1 MIPRTLVPTDVRPFT
16 DNGDKKPPRRLTTY
30 MDDRTVVPSDLSDAP
45 PLTGKTNI
53 PEHLPL
59 DVLIERSLV
68 PRGLGVKPFQQFLPP
83 SEYAPLAIL
92 DRRVVVPAYVE
103 PPEQREI
110 DRFDQPPQMTAQLR
124 EIVSPDIFNTGEANL
139 LVEPEDRREA
149 KWDAITRVISVAAHI
164 AFVIFLIFLP
174 KIFPTHVPTR
184 EETEL
189 ASKELGVVYLPPDE
203 GAVSRRPSPPP
214 GPVVKISPKTLNK
227 VAPPRA
233 EEHRIEAPPVASERP
248 PLDLPAAPTP
258 KANTSPTP
266 NTATAP
272 PPPPDSTSRLLPVL
286 PKGPPSHLDLGIHD
300 ASPGKALQDDLQDA
314 VKHAPSGGTYTS
326 EGTVSG
332 GGGRGGGNG
341 GRGGGGA
348 QAGNGVTILTPTEG
362 VDFQSYINRLL
373 AKLKQNWV
381 TAMPE
386 SFWLGDKGIVAI
398 SFRINRDGS
407 FPGESLSLDRT
418 SGKEP
423 LDTAAESAIRA
434 TSPFEP
440 LPPQFKGPFIDLRIG
455 FYYNIQPDGATQ

>member
-68 PRGLGVKPFQQFLPP
+68 PRGMGVKPFQQFLPP

-92 DRRVVVPAYVE
+92 DQRVVVPAYVE

-110 DRFDQPPQMTAQLR
+110 DKFDQPPQMTAQLR

-139 LVEPEDRREA
+139 LVEPEDRRDA

-164 AFVIFLIFLP
+164 AFIIFLIFLP

-214 GPVVKISPKTLNK
+214 GPVVKITPKTLAK

-258 KANTSPTP
+258 KVNTSPTP

-272 PPPPDSTSRLLPVL
+272 PPPPDKTSHLLPVL
-286 PKGPPSHLDLGIHD
+286 PAGPPSHLDLGLHN
-300 ASPGKALQDDLQDA
+300 ASPGKAIQNDLQDA
-314 VKHAPSGGTYTS
+314 IKRSPSGGTYTS

-332 GGGRGGGNG
+332 GGGRGRGA
-341 GRGGGGA
+341 GGGGA
-348 QAGNGVTILTPTEG
+348 QYGNGVSILTPTEG
-362 VDFQSYINRLL
+362 VDFNSYINRLL
-373 AKLKQNWV
+373 AKLKQNWIAV
-381 TAMPE
+381 MPE
-386 SFWLGDKGIVAI
+386 SFYLGDRGIVAI
-398 SFRINRDGS
+398 SFRINKDGS
-407 FPGESLSLDRT
+407 FSAESLSIDRT

-423 LDTAAESAIRA
+423 LDTAAASAIRA

-440 LPPQFKGPFIDLRIG
+440 LPPQFKGPNLDLRIG
-455 FYYNIQPDGATQ
+455 FYYNIRPDGATQ

>member
-45 PLTGKTNI
+45 PLTGKTSI

-68 PRGLGVKPFQQFLPP
+68 PRGMGVKPFQQFLPP

-92 DRRVVVPAYVE
+92 DQRVVVPAYVE

-110 DRFDQPPQMTAQLR
+110 DKFDQPPQMTAQLR

-139 LVEPEDRREA
+139 LVEPEDRRDA
-149 KWDAITRVISVAAHI
+149 KWDAITRVISVVAHI
-164 AFVIFLIFLP
+164 AFIIFLIFLP
-174 KIFPTHVPTR
+174 KIFPQHVPTR
-184 EETEL
+184 DEIEL
-189 ASKELGVVYLPPDE
+189 ASKELGVVYLPPDAGE
-203 GAVSRRPSPPP
+203 VSRRPSPPP
-214 GPVVKISPKTLNK
+214 GPVVKITPKTLAK
-227 VAPPRA
+227 VAPPRP

-258 KANTSPTP
+258 KANTNPTP
-266 NTATAP
+266 STAPTQP
-272 PPPPDSTSRLLPVL
+272 PPPAPSKIMPMLPPTTPGRLN
-286 PKGPPSHLDLGIHD
+286 LGITN
-300 ASPGKALQDDLQDA
+300 ASPGKAMQTDLQDA
-314 VKHAPSGGTYTS
+314 IKRSPSGGTYTS

-332 GGGRGGGNG
+332 GGGSGGGHG

-373 AKLKQNWV
+373 AKLKQNWITV
-381 TAMPE
+381 MPE
-386 SFWLGDKGIVAI
+386 SFYLGDKGIVAI

-407 FPGESLSLDRT
+407 FPAESLSLDHT

-423 LDTAAESAIRA
+423 LDTAAASAIRA

-440 LPPQFKGPFIDLRIG
+440 LPPQFKGQFIDLRIG
-455 FYYNIQPDGATQ
+455 FYYNIRPDGATQ

>member
-68 PRGLGVKPFQQFLPP
+68 PRGMGVKPFEQFLPP
-83 SEYAPLAIL
+83 SEFAPLAIL
-92 DRRVVVPAYVE
+92 DQRVVVPAYVE

-110 DRFDQPPQMTAQLR
+110 DKFDQPPQMTAELR
-124 EIVSPDIFNTGEANL
+124 EIVEPDIFNTGEANL
-139 LVEPEDRREA
+139 LVQPDDRRDA

-164 AFVIFLIFLP
+164 AFIIFLIFLP
-174 KIFPTHVPTR
+174 KIFPQHVPTR

-203 GAVSRRPSPPP
+203 GAVSKRPSPPP
-214 GPVVKISPKTLNK
+214 GPVVKITPKTLAK
-227 VAPPRA
+227 VAPARP

-248 PLDLPAAPTP
+248 PLDLPSAPTP
-258 KANTSPTP
+258 KTNTDPHPS
-266 NTATAP
+266 TATAP
-272 PPPPDSTSRLLPVL
+272 PPPPDTTSHLLPVL
-286 PKGPPSHLDLGIHD
+286 PAGPPSHLDLGIHN
-300 ASPGKALQDDLQDA
+300 ASPGKAMQDDLQDA
-314 VKHAPSGGTYTS
+314 VRRAPSGGGTYS
-326 EGTVSG
+326 SDSGIVRG
-332 GGGRGGGNG
+332 GGGTGR

-348 QAGNGVTILTPTEG
+348 QGEAGNVTILTPTDG
-362 VDFQSYINRLL
+362 VDFESYIRRLL
-373 AKLKQNWV
+373 AKLKQNWITV
-381 TAMPE
+381 MPE
-386 SFWLGDKGIVAI
+386 SFYLGDKGIVAI
-398 SFRINRDGS
+398 SFRINSDGS

-423 LDTAAESAIRA
+423 LDTAAASAIRA

-440 LPPQFKGPFIDLRIG
+440 LPPAFKRPYMDLRIT
-455 FYYNIQPDGATQ
+455 FFYNIRPDGATQ

>member
-1 MIPRTLVPTDVRPFT
+1 MIPRTLVPTDVRPYT

-45 PLTGKTNI
+45 PLTGKTSI

-68 PRGLGVKPFQQFLPP
+68 PRGMGVKPFEQFLPP
-83 SEYAPLAIL
+83 SEFAPLAIM

-110 DRFDQPPQMTAQLR
+110 DKFDQPPQMTAQLR

-139 LVEPEDRREA
+139 LVEPEDRRDA

-164 AFVIFLIFLP
+164 AFIIFLIFLP

-184 EETEL
+184 DEIEL

-203 GAVSRRPSPPP
+203 GTVSRRPGPPP
-214 GPVVKISPKTLNK
+214 GPVVKITPKALNK
-227 VAPPRA
+227 AAPPRP

-258 KANTSPTP
+258 KANTNPNP
-266 NTATAP
+266 NTAP
-272 PPPPDSTSRLLPVL
+272 VQPPPPDTTSKLLPVL
-286 PKGPPSHLDLGIHD
+286 PPTTPGHLNLGIPN
-300 ASPGKALQDDLQDA
+300 ASPGRAMQDDLQDA
-314 VKHAPSGGTYTS
+314 IKRAPSGGTYSS
-326 EGTVSG
+326 EGSVSG
-332 GGGRGGGNG
+332 GRGSGGGR

-381 TAMPE
+381 AVMPE
-386 SFWLGDKGIVAI
+386 SFYLGDRGIVAI

-407 FPGESLSLDRT
+407 FPGESLSIDRT

-423 LDTAAESAIRA
+423 LDMAAASAIRA

-440 LPPQFKGPFIDLRIG
+440 LPPQFKGPNLDLRIG
-455 FYYNIQPDGATQ
+455 FYYNIPIGETPQ

>member
-1 MIPRTLVPTDVRPFT
+1 MLPRTLVPTDVRPFT

-68 PRGLGVKPFQQFLPP
+68 PRGMGVKPFQQFLPP
-83 SEYAPLAIL
+83 SEFAPLAIL
-92 DRRVVVPAYVE
+92 DQRVVVPAYVE

-110 DRFDQPPQMTAQLR
+110 DKFDQPPQMTAELR

-139 LVEPEDRREA
+139 LVEPEDRRDA

-164 AFVIFLIFLP
+164 AFVVFLIFLP
-174 KIFPTHVPTR
+174 KIFPQHVPTR
-184 EETEL
+184 DEIEL

-203 GAVSRRPSPPP
+203 GEVSRRPSPPP
-214 GPVVKISPKTLNK
+214 GPVVKITPKALAK
-227 VAPPRA
+227 AAPPRP

-286 PKGPPSHLDLGIHD
+286 PAGPPSHLRLDLPS
-300 ASPGKALQDDLQDA
+300 ASPGKALQDDIQGA
-314 VKHAPSGGTYTS
+314 IKRSPSGGTYSS

-332 GGGRGGGNG
+332 GGGSGGGR

-381 TAMPE
+381 TVMPE
-386 SFWLGDKGIVAI
+386 SFYLGDKGIVAI

-407 FPGESLSLDRT
+407 FPAESLSLDRT

-423 LDTAAESAIRA
+423 LDTAAASAIRA

-440 LPPQFKGPFIDLRIG
+440 LPPQFKGQFIDLRIG
-455 FYYNIQPDGATQ
+455 FYYNIPIGNAPQ

>member
-45 PLTGKTNI
+45 PLTGKTSI

-92 DRRVVVPAYVE
+92 DQRVVVPAYVE

-110 DRFDQPPQMTAQLR
+110 DKFDQPPQMTAQLR

-139 LVEPEDRREA
+139 LVEPEDRRDA

-164 AFVIFLIFLP
+164 AFIIFLIFLP

-184 EETEL
+184 DEIEL

-214 GPVVKISPKTLNK
+214 GPVVKITPKTLAK
-227 VAPPRA
+227 VAPPRP

-248 PLDLPAAPTP
+248 RLDLPAAPTP
-258 KANTSPTP
+258 KVNTSPTP
-266 NTATAP
+266 NTATA

-286 PKGPPSHLDLGIHD
+286 PKGPPSHLDLGLHD
-300 ASPGKALQDDLQDA
+300 ASPGKALQQDLQDA
-314 VKHAPSGGTYTS
+314 VKHAPSGGTYS
-326 EGTVSG
+326 SDSGIVSG
-332 GGGRGGGNG
+332 GGGRGG
-341 GRGGGGA
+341 RGGGGA
-348 QAGNGVTILTPTEG
+348 QGQTGNVTILTPTEG
-362 VDFQSYINRLL
+362 VDFNSYINRLL
-373 AKLKQNWV
+373 AKLKQNWLTV
-381 TAMPE
+381 MPE
-386 SFWLGDKGIVAI
+386 SFYLGDKGIVAI

-423 LDTAAESAIRA
+423 LDTAAASAIRA

-455 FYYNIQPDGATQ
+455 FYYNIRPDGATQ

>member
-30 MDDRTVVPSDLSDAP
+30 MDDRTVVPSDLSEAP
-45 PLTGKTNI
+45 PLTGKTTI

-68 PRGLGVKPFQQFLPP
+68 PRGIGVKPFQQFLPP
-83 SEYAPLAIL
+83 SEFAPLAIL

-110 DRFDQPPQMTAQLR
+110 DKFDQPPQMTAQLR

-139 LVEPEDRREA
+139 LVEPEDRRDA

-164 AFVIFLIFLP
+164 AFIIFLIFLP

-184 EETEL
+184 EETEI

-203 GAVSRRPSPPP
+203 GEVSRRPSPPP
-214 GPVVKISPKTLNK
+214 GPVVKITPKALNK
-227 VAPPRA
+227 AAPPRP
-233 EEHRIEAPPVASERP
+233 EEHRVEAPPVASERP
-248 PLDLPAAPTP
+248 PLDLPAAPAP
-258 KANTSPTP
+258 KTNPSPTP
-266 NTATAP
+266 NTAPAQP
-272 PPPPDSTSRLLPVL
+272 PPPEPSKLMPVL
-286 PKGPPSHLDLGIHD
+286 PPTTPGHLNLGIPN
-300 ASPGKALQDDLQDA
+300 ASPGRAMQEDLQDA
-314 VKHAPSGGTYTS
+314 VKRAPSGGTYSS
-326 EGTVSG
+326 EGRVSG
-332 GGGRGGGNG
+332 GGGSGGGR

-381 TAMPE
+381 AVMPE
-386 SFWLGDKGIVAI
+386 SFYLGDKGIVAI

-407 FPGESLSLDRT
+407 FPGESLSIDRT

-423 LDTAAESAIRA
+423 LDMAAASAIRA

-440 LPPQFKGPFIDLRIG
+440 LPPQFKGPNLDLRIG
-455 FYYNIQPDGATQ
+455 FYYNIPIGDAPQ

>member
-68 PRGLGVKPFQQFLPP
+68 PRGMGVKPFEQFLPP
-83 SEYAPLAIL
+83 SEFAPLAIM

-110 DRFDQPPQMTAQLR
+110 DKFDQPPQMTAQLR

-139 LVEPEDRREA
+139 LVEPEDRRDA
-149 KWDAITRVISVAAHI
+149 KWDAITRVISVVAHI
-164 AFVIFLIFLP
+164 AFIIFLIFLP
-174 KIFPTHVPTR
+174 KIFPAHRPTR

-203 GAVSRRPSPPP
+203 GEVSRRPSPPP
-214 GPVVKISPKTLNK
+214 GPVVKITPKALNK
-227 VAPPRA
+227 VAPPRP
-233 EEHRIEAPPVASERP
+233 EEHRMEAPPVASERP
-248 PLDLPAAPTP
+248 PLDLPVAPTP
-258 KANTSPTP
+258 KANPNPTP
-266 NTATAP
+266 STAPTQP
-272 PPPPDSTSRLLPVL
+272 PPPEPSKLMPVL
-286 PKGPPSHLDLGIHD
+286 PPTTPGHLNLGITN
-300 ASPGKALQDDLQDA
+300 ASPGKAIQNDLQDA
-314 VKHAPSGGTYTS
+314 VKHSPSGGTYSS

-332 GGGRGGGNG
+332 GGGSGGGR

-381 TAMPE
+381 TVMPE
-386 SFWLGDKGIVAI
+386 SFYLGDKGIVAI

-407 FPGESLSLDRT
+407 FPAESLSLDRT

-423 LDTAAESAIRA
+423 LDTAAASAIRA

-440 LPPQFKGPFIDLRIG
+440 LPPQFKGQFIDLRIG
-455 FYYNIQPDGATQ
+455 FYYNIPIGNAPQ

>member
-16 DNGDKKPPRRLTTY
+16 DNGDKNPPRRLTTY

-68 PRGLGVKPFQQFLPP
+68 PRGMGVKPFEQFLPP
-83 SEYAPLAIL
+83 SEFAPLAIL
-92 DRRVVVPAYVE
+92 DQRVVVPAYVE

-110 DRFDQPPQMTAQLR
+110 DKFDQPPQMTAQLR

-139 LVEPEDRREA
+139 LVEPEDRRDA

-184 EETEL
+184 DEIEL

-214 GPVVKISPKTLNK
+214 GPVVKITPKTLAK
-227 VAPPRA
+227 VAPARP
-233 EEHRIEAPPVASERP
+233 EEHRMEAPPVASERP
-248 PLDLPAAPTP
+248 PLDLPTAPTP
-258 KANTSPTP
+258 KANTNPTP
-266 NTATAP
+266 STAPTQP
-272 PPPPDSTSRLLPVL
+272 PPPEPSKPMPVL
-286 PKGPPSHLDLGIHD
+286 PPTTPGHLNLGITN
-300 ASPGKALQDDLQDA
+300 ASPGKAIQDDLQDA
-314 VKHAPSGGTYTS
+314 AKRAPSGGTYTN

-332 GGGRGGGNG
+332 GGGRGGGRG

-381 TAMPE
+381 AVMPE
-386 SFWLGDKGIVAI
+386 SFYLGDKGIVAI
-398 SFRINRDGS
+398 SFRINKDGS
-407 FPGESLSLDRT
+407 FSAESLSIDRT

-423 LDTAAESAIRA
+423 LDMAAASAIRA

-440 LPPQFKGPFIDLRIG
+440 LPPQFKGPNLDLRIG
-455 FYYNIQPDGATQ
+455 FYYNIPIGDGSQQ

>member
-16 DNGDKKPPRRLTTY
+16 DDPAKKPARRLTTY

-45 PLTGKTNI
+45 PLTGKTSI

-68 PRGLGVKPFQQFLPP
+68 PRGMGVKPFQQFLPR

-92 DRRVVVPAYVE
+92 DQRVVVPAYVE
-103 PPEQREI
+103 PPEQPEI
-110 DRFDQPPQMTAQLR
+110 DKFDQPPQMTAELR

-139 LVEPEDRREA
+139 LVEPEDRRDA

-174 KIFPTHVPTR
+174 KIFPQHVPTR
-184 EETEL
+184 DEIEL

-214 GPVVKISPKTLNK
+214 GPVVKITPKTLAK
-227 VAPPRA
+227 VAPARP

-248 PLDLPAAPTP
+248 RLDLPAAPTP
-258 KANTSPTP
+258 KANTNPTP
-266 NTATAP
+266 STAPTQP
-272 PPPPDSTSRLLPVL
+272 PPPEPSKIMPMLP
-286 PKGPPSHLDLGIHD
+286 PTTPGHLNLGITN
-300 ASPGKALQDDLQDA
+300 ASPGKALQDNLQDA
-314 VKHAPSGGTYTS
+314 IKRAPGGGTYTS
-326 EGTVSG
+326 EGTVSA
-332 GGGRGGGNG
+332 GGRGRGS
-341 GRGGGGA
+341 GGGGA
-348 QAGNGVTILTPTEG
+348 QYGNGVSILTPTEG
-362 VDFQSYINRLL
+362 VDFNSYINRLL
-373 AKLKQNWV
+373 AKLKQNWIAV
-381 TAMPE
+381 MPE
-386 SFWLGDKGIVAI
+386 SFYLGDKGIVAI

-407 FPGESLSLDRT
+407 FSAESLSIDRT

-423 LDTAAESAIRA
+423 LDTAAASAIRA

-440 LPPQFKGPFIDLRIG
+440 LPPQFKGPNLDLRIG
-455 FYYNIQPDGATQ
+455 FYYNIRPDGATQ

>member
-110 DRFDQPPQMTAQLR
+110 DRFDQPPPMTAQLR

-139 LVEPEDRREA
+139 LVEPEDRRDA

-332 GGGRGGGNG
+332 GGGRGGGHG

>member
-45 PLTGKTNI
+45 PLTGKTSI

-83 SEYAPLAIL
+83 SEFAPLAIL
-92 DRRVVVPAYVE
+92 DQRVVVPAYVE

-110 DRFDQPPQMTAQLR
+110 DKFDQPPQMTAELR
-124 EIVSPDIFNTGEANL
+124 EIVEPDIFNTGEANL
-139 LVEPEDRREA
+139 LVQPDDRRDA

-164 AFVIFLIFLP
+164 AFIIFLIFLP
-174 KIFPTHVPTR
+174 KIFPQHVPTR
-184 EETEL
+184 DEIEL

-214 GPVVKISPKTLNK
+214 GPVVKITPKTLAK
-227 VAPPRA
+227 VAPARP

-248 PLDLPAAPTP
+248 PLDLPSAPTP
-258 KANTSPTP
+258 KTNTSPTP
-266 NTATAP
+266 SNATAP
-272 PPPPDSTSRLLPVL
+272 PPPPDTTSHLLPVL
-286 PKGPPSHLDLGIHD
+286 PAGPPSHLDLGIHN
-300 ASPGKALQDDLQDA
+300 ASPGKAMQDDLQDA
-314 VKHAPSGGTYTS
+314 VRRAPGGGTYSSDSGIVT
-326 EGTVSG
+326 G
-332 GGGRGGGNG
+332 GGGRG

-348 QAGNGVTILTPTEG
+348 QGQAGNVTILTPTEG
-362 VDFQSYINRLL
+362 VDFNSYINRLL
-373 AKLKQNWV
+373 AKLKQNWIAV
-381 TAMPE
+381 MPE
-386 SFWLGDKGIVAI
+386 SFYLGDKGIVLI
-398 SFRINRDGS
+398 SFRINHDGS
-407 FPGESLSLDRT
+407 FSAESLSIDRT

-423 LDTAAESAIRA
+423 LDTAAASAIRA

-440 LPPQFKGPFIDLRIG
+440 LPPQFKGPNLDLRIG
-455 FYYNIQPDGATQ
+455 FYYNIRPDGATQ

>member
-68 PRGLGVKPFQQFLPP
+68 PRGMGVKPFQQFLPP
-83 SEYAPLAIL
+83 SEFAPLAIL
-92 DRRVVVPAYVE
+92 DQRVVVPAYVE

-110 DRFDQPPQMTAQLR
+110 DKFDQPPQMTAQLR

-139 LVEPEDRREA
+139 LVEPEDRRDA

-174 KIFPTHVPTR
+174 KIFPQHVPTR
-184 EETEL
+184 DEIEL

-214 GPVVKISPKTLNK
+214 GPVVKITPKALAK
-227 VAPPRA
+227 AAPPRP
-233 EEHRIEAPPVASERP
+233 EEHRLEAPPVASERP
-248 PLDLPAAPTP
+248 PLDLPTAPTP
-258 KANTSPTP
+258 KVNTSPTP

-272 PPPPDSTSRLLPVL
+272 PPPPDTTSHLLPVL
-286 PKGPPSHLDLGIHD
+286 PSGPPSHLRLDLPS
-300 ASPGKALQDDLQDA
+300 ASPGKALQDDIQGA
-314 VKHAPSGGTYTS
+314 IKRSPSGGTYS
-326 EGTVSG
+326 SDSGVVSG
-332 GGGRGGGNG
+332 GGGRGG
-341 GRGGGGA
+341 RGGGGG
-348 QAGNGVTILTPTEG
+348 QGQTGNVTILTPTEG

-373 AKLKQNWV
+373 AKLKQNWLTV
-381 TAMPE
+381 MPE
-386 SFWLGDKGIVAI
+386 SFYLGDKGIVAI

-407 FPGESLSLDRT
+407 FPAERLSLDRT

-423 LDTAAESAIRA
+423 LDTAAASAIRA

-455 FYYNIQPDGATQ
+455 FYYNIRPDGATQ

>member
-139 LVEPEDRREA
+139 LVEPEDRRDP

-332 GGGRGGGNG
+332 GGGRGGGHG

-398 SFRINRDGS
+398 SFRIDRDGS

>member
-1 MIPRTLVPTDVRPFT
+1 
-16 DNGDKKPPRRLTTY
+16 
-30 MDDRTVVPSDLSDAP
+30 
-45 PLTGKTNI
+45 
-53 PEHLPL
+53 LPL

-68 PRGLGVKPFQQFLPP
+68 PRGMGVKPFQQFLPP
-83 SEYAPLAIL
+83 SEFAPLAIL
-92 DRRVVVPAYVE
+92 DQRVVVPAYVE

-110 DRFDQPPQMTAQLR
+110 DKFDQPPQMTAELR

-139 LVEPEDRREA
+139 LVEPEDRRDA

-164 AFVIFLIFLP
+164 AFVVFLIFLP
-174 KIFPTHVPTR
+174 KIFPQHVPTR
-184 EETEL
+184 DEIEL

-203 GAVSRRPSPPP
+203 GEVSRRPSPPP
-214 GPVVKISPKTLNK
+214 GPVVKITPKALAK
-227 VAPPRA
+227 AAPPRP

-286 PKGPPSHLDLGIHD
+286 PAGPPSHLRLDLPS
-300 ASPGKALQDDLQDA
+300 ASPGKALQDDIQGA
-314 VKHAPSGGTYTS
+314 IKRSPSGGTYSS

-332 GGGRGGGNG
+332 GGGSGGGR

-381 TAMPE
+381 TVMPE
-386 SFWLGDKGIVAI
+386 SFYLGDKGIVAI

-407 FPGESLSLDRT
+407 FPAESLSLDRT

-423 LDTAAESAIRA
+423 LDTAAASAIRA

-440 LPPQFKGPFIDLRIG
+440 LPPQFKGQFIDLRIG
-455 FYYNIQPDGATQ
+455 FYYNIPIGNAPQ

>member
-45 PLTGKTNI
+45 PLTGKTSI

-68 PRGLGVKPFQQFLPP
+68 PRGMGVKPFQQFLPP

-92 DRRVVVPAYVE
+92 DQRVVVPAYVE

-110 DRFDQPPQMTAQLR
+110 DKFDQPPQMTAQLR

-139 LVEPEDRREA
+139 LVEPEDRRDA

-164 AFVIFLIFLP
+164 AFIIFLVFLP
-174 KIFPTHVPTR
+174 KIFPQHVPTR
-184 EETEL
+184 DEIEL

-214 GPVVKISPKTLNK
+214 GPVVKITPKTLAK
-227 VAPPRA
+227 VAPARP

-266 NTATAP
+266 STATAP
-272 PPPPDSTSRLLPVL
+272 PPPPDSTSHLLPVL
-286 PKGPPSHLDLGIHD
+286 PAGPPSHLDLGIHN
-300 ASPGKALQDDLQDA
+300 ASPGKAMQNDLQDA
-314 VKHAPSGGTYTS
+314 VRHAPSGGGTYTS

-332 GGGRGGGNG
+332 GGGRGRGAGGSG
-341 GRGGGGA
+341 G
-348 QAGNGVTILTPTEG
+348 QYGNGVSILTPTEG
-362 VDFQSYINRLL
+362 VDFNSYINRLL
-373 AKLKQNWV
+373 AKLKQNWIAV
-381 TAMPE
+381 MPE
-386 SFWLGDKGIVAI
+386 SFYLGDKGIVAI
-398 SFRINRDGS
+398 SFRINKDGS
-407 FPGESLSLDRT
+407 FSADSLSIDRT

-423 LDTAAESAIRA
+423 LDTAAASAIRA

-440 LPPQFKGPFIDLRIG
+440 LPPQFKGPNLDLRIG
-455 FYYNIQPDGATQ
+455 FYYNIRPDGATQ

>member
-16 DNGDKKPPRRLTTY
+16 DDGNKKPPRRLTTY

-45 PLTGKTNI
+45 PLTGKTSI

-92 DRRVVVPAYVE
+92 DQRVVVPAYVE

-110 DRFDQPPQMTAQLR
+110 DKFDQPPQMTAELR

-139 LVEPEDRREA
+139 LVEPEDRRDA

-184 EETEL
+184 DEIEL

-248 PLDLPAAPTP
+248 PVDLPVAPTP
-258 KANTSPTP
+258 KVNTDPHP
-266 NTATAP
+266 NTAPVQPPPTAP
-272 PPPPDSTSRLLPVL
+272 SKLLPVL
-286 PKGPPSHLDLGIHD
+286 PPTTPGHLNLGIPD
-300 ASPGKALQDDLQDA
+300 ASPGKALQDDMQDA
-314 VKHAPSGGTYTS
+314 IRRAPSGGTYSS
-326 EGTVSG
+326 EGRVSG
-332 GGGRGGGNG
+332 GPGGGTG
-341 GRGGGGA
+341 HGRGGGGA
-348 QAGNGVTILTPTEG
+348 QAGNGVTILTPTDG

-373 AKLKQNWV
+373 AKLKQNWI

-386 SFWLGDKGIVAI
+386 SFYLGDKGIVAI
-398 SFRINRDGS
+398 SFRINNDGS
-407 FPGESLSLDRT
+407 FPGESLSIDRT

-423 LDTAAESAIRA
+423 LDMAAASAIRA

-440 LPPQFKGPFIDLRIG
+440 LPPAFKRPYLDLRIG
-455 FYYNIQPDGATQ
+455 FYYNIPVGDAPQ

>member
-45 PLTGKTNI
+45 PLTGKTSI

-68 PRGLGVKPFQQFLPP
+68 PRGLGAKPFEQFLPP

-110 DRFDQPPQMTAQLR
+110 DKFDQPPQMTAQLR

-139 LVEPEDRREA
+139 LVEPEDRRDA

-174 KIFPTHVPTR
+174 KIFPQHVPTR
-184 EETEL
+184 DEIEL

-214 GPVVKISPKTLNK
+214 GPVVKITPKTLAK

-233 EEHRIEAPPVASERP
+233 EEHRIEAPPVTSERP

-258 KANTSPTP
+258 KANTNPTP
-266 NTATAP
+266 STAPTQP
-272 PPPPDSTSRLLPVL
+272 PPPAPSKLMPVL
-286 PKGPPSHLDLGIHD
+286 PPTTPGHLNLGIQN
-300 ASPGKALQDDLQDA
+300 ASPGKAMQDDMQDA
-314 VKHAPSGGTYTS
+314 IKHAPSGGTYTS
-326 EGTVSG
+326 ESTISG
-332 GGGRGGGNG
+332 GGGSGGGHG

-373 AKLKQNWV
+373 AKLKQNWIAV
-381 TAMPE
+381 MPE
-386 SFWLGDKGIVAI
+386 SFYLGDKGIVAI
-398 SFRINRDGS
+398 SFRINKDGS
-407 FPGESLSLDRT
+407 FSADTLSIDRT

-423 LDTAAESAIRA
+423 LDTAAASAIRA

-440 LPPQFKGPFIDLRIG
+440 LPPQFKGPNLDLRIG
-455 FYYNIQPDGATQ
+455 FYYNIRPDGATQ

>member
-68 PRGLGVKPFQQFLPP
+68 PRGMGVKPFQQFLPP
-83 SEYAPLAIL
+83 SEFAPLAIL
-92 DRRVVVPAYVE
+92 DQRVVVPAYVE

-110 DRFDQPPQMTAQLR
+110 DKFDQPPQMTAQLR

-139 LVEPEDRREA
+139 LVEPEDRRDA

-174 KIFPTHVPTR
+174 KIFPQHVPTR
-184 EETEL
+184 DEIEL

-214 GPVVKISPKTLNK
+214 GPVVKITPKALAK
-227 VAPPRA
+227 AAPPRP

-258 KANTSPTP
+258 KANTNPTPSTSPTQ
-266 NTATAP
+266 P
-272 PPPPDSTSRLLPVL
+272 PPPEPSKLMPVL
-286 PKGPPSHLDLGIHD
+286 PPTTPGHLNLGITN
-300 ASPGKALQDDLQDA
+300 ASPGKAMQTDLQDA
-314 VKHAPSGGTYTS
+314 IKRSPGGGTYTS

-332 GGGRGGGNG
+332 GGHGRGA
-341 GRGGGGA
+341 GGGGA
-348 QAGNGVTILTPTEG
+348 QYGNGVSILTPTEG
-362 VDFQSYINRLL
+362 VDFNSYINRLL
-373 AKLKQNWV
+373 AKLKQNWIAV
-381 TAMPE
+381 MPE
-386 SFWLGDKGIVAI
+386 SFYLGDKGIVAI
-398 SFRINRDGS
+398 SFRINKDGS
-407 FPGESLSLDRT
+407 FSAESLSIDRT

-423 LDTAAESAIRA
+423 LDTAAASAIRA

-440 LPPQFKGPFIDLRIG
+440 LPPQFKGPNLDLRIG
-455 FYYNIQPDGATQ
+455 FYYNIRPDGATQ

>member
-45 PLTGKTNI
+45 PLTGKSNI

-68 PRGLGVKPFQQFLPP
+68 PRGMGVKPFQQFLPP
-83 SEYAPLAIL
+83 SEFAPLAIL

-110 DRFDQPPQMTAQLR
+110 DKFDQPPQMTAQLR

-139 LVEPEDRREA
+139 LVEPEDRRDA

-203 GAVSRRPSPPP
+203 GEVSRRPSPPP
-214 GPVVKISPKTLNK
+214 GPVVKITPKTLSK
-227 VAPPRA
+227 VAPPRP
-233 EEHRIEAPPVASERP
+233 EEHRVEAPPVASERP
-248 PLDLPAAPTP
+248 PLDLPAAPAP
-258 KANTSPTP
+258 KVNTSPTP
-266 NTATAP
+266 NTAPTQP
-272 PPPPDSTSRLLPVL
+272 PPPEPSKIMPVL
-286 PKGPPSHLDLGIHD
+286 PPTTPGHLNLGIPN
-300 ASPGKALQDDLQDA
+300 ASPGKAMQDDLQDA
-314 VKHAPSGGTYTS
+314 IKRAPSGGTYTS
-326 EGTVSG
+326 EGPVSG
-332 GGGRGGGNG
+332 GEGRGGGHG

-381 TAMPE
+381 AVMPE
-386 SFWLGDKGIVAI
+386 SFYLGDKGIVAI

-423 LDTAAESAIRA
+423 LDTAAASAIRA

-455 FYYNIQPDGATQ
+455 FYYNIPIGDTPQ

>member
-68 PRGLGVKPFQQFLPP
+68 PRGMGVKPFQQFLPP
-83 SEYAPLAIL
+83 SEFAPLAIL
-92 DRRVVVPAYVE
+92 DQRVVVPAYVE

-110 DRFDQPPQMTAQLR
+110 DKFDQPPQMTAELR

-139 LVEPEDRREA
+139 LVEPEDRRDA

-164 AFVIFLIFLP
+164 AFVVFLIFLP
-174 KIFPTHVPTR
+174 KIFPQHVPTR
-184 EETEL
+184 DEIEL

-203 GAVSRRPSPPP
+203 GEVSRRPSPPP
-214 GPVVKISPKTLNK
+214 GPVVKITPKALAK
-227 VAPPRA
+227 AAPPRP

-286 PKGPPSHLDLGIHD
+286 PAGPPSHLRLDLPS
-300 ASPGKALQDDLQDA
+300 ASPGKALQDDIQGA
-314 VKHAPSGGTYTS
+314 IKRSPSGGTYSS

-332 GGGRGGGNG
+332 GGGSGGGR

-381 TAMPE
+381 TVMPE
-386 SFWLGDKGIVAI
+386 SFYLGDKGIVAI

-407 FPGESLSLDRT
+407 FPAESLSLDRT

-423 LDTAAESAIRA
+423 LDTAAASAIRA

-440 LPPQFKGPFIDLRIG
+440 LPPQFKGPNLDLRIG
-455 FYYNIQPDGATQ
+455 FYYNTPIGDTSQ

>member
-16 DNGDKKPPRRLTTY
+16 DDGNKKPPRRLTTY

-45 PLTGKTNI
+45 PLTGKTSI

-92 DRRVVVPAYVE
+92 DQRVVVPAYVE

-110 DRFDQPPQMTAQLR
+110 DKFDQPPQMTAELR

-139 LVEPEDRREA
+139 LVEPEDRRDA

-184 EETEL
+184 DEIEL

-248 PLDLPAAPTP
+248 PVDLPVAPTP
-258 KANTSPTP
+258 KVNTDPHP
-266 NTATAP
+266 NTAPVQPPPTAP
-272 PPPPDSTSRLLPVL
+272 SKLLPVL
-286 PKGPPSHLDLGIHD
+286 PPTTPGHLNLGIPD
-300 ASPGKALQDDLQDA
+300 ASPGKALQDDMQDA
-314 VKHAPSGGTYTS
+314 IRHAPSGGTYS
-326 EGTVSG
+326 SDGRVPGGPG
-332 GGGRGGGNG
+332 GGTGH

-348 QAGNGVTILTPTEG
+348 QAGNGVTILTPTDG

-373 AKLKQNWV
+373 AKLRQNWI

-386 SFWLGDKGIVAI
+386 SFYLGDKGIVAI
-398 SFRINRDGS
+398 SFRINNDGS
-407 FPGESLSLDRT
+407 FPGESLSIDRT

-423 LDTAAESAIRA
+423 LDMAAASAIRA

-440 LPPQFKGPFIDLRIG
+440 LPPAFKRPYLDLRIG
-455 FYYNIQPDGATQ
+455 FYYNIPVGDAPQ

>member
-16 DNGDKKPPRRLTTY
+16 DDPAKKPARRLTTY

-68 PRGLGVKPFQQFLPP
+68 PRGMGVKPFQQFLPP
-83 SEYAPLAIL
+83 SEFAPLAIL
-92 DRRVVVPAYVE
+92 DQRVVVPAYVE
-103 PPEQREI
+103 PPEQPEI
-110 DRFDQPPQMTAQLR
+110 DQFDQPPQMTAELR

-139 LVEPEDRREA
+139 LVEPEDRRDA

-174 KIFPTHVPTR
+174 KIFPQHVPTR
-184 EETEL
+184 DEIEL

-214 GPVVKISPKTLNK
+214 GPVVKITPKTLAK

-248 PLDLPAAPTP
+248 RLDLPVAPTP
-258 KANTSPTP
+258 KVNTSPTP

-286 PKGPPSHLDLGIHD
+286 PKGPPSHLNLDLPST
-300 ASPGKALQDDLQDA
+300 SPGKALKDDIQGA
-314 VKHAPSGGTYTS
+314 IRRAPSGGTYTS
-326 EGTVSG
+326 EDTVSG
-332 GGGRGGGNG
+332 GGGSGGG
-341 GRGGGGA
+341 
-348 QAGNGVTILTPTEG
+348 
-362 VDFQSYINRLL
+362 
-373 AKLKQNWV
+373 
-381 TAMPE
+381 
-386 SFWLGDKGIVAI
+386 
-398 SFRINRDGS
+398 
-407 FPGESLSLDRT
+407 
-418 SGKEP
+418 
-423 LDTAAESAIRA
+423 
-434 TSPFEP
+434 
-440 LPPQFKGPFIDLRIG
+440 
-455 FYYNIQPDGATQ
+455 

>member
-1 MIPRTLVPTDVRPFT
+1 MIPRTLVPTDVRPYT

-45 PLTGKTNI
+45 PLTGKSSI

-92 DRRVVVPAYVE
+92 DQRVVVPAYVE

-110 DRFDQPPQMTAQLR
+110 DKFDQPPQMTAELR
-124 EIVSPDIFNTGEANL
+124 EIVEPDIFNTGEANL
-139 LVEPEDRREA
+139 LVQPDDRRDA

-174 KIFPTHVPTR
+174 KIFPQHVPTR
-184 EETEL
+184 DEIEL

-214 GPVVKISPKTLNK
+214 GPVVKITPKALNK
-227 VAPPRA
+227 AAPPRP
-233 EEHRIEAPPVASERP
+233 EEHRLEAPPVASERP
-248 PLDLPAAPTP
+248 PLDLPVAPTP

-266 NTATAP
+266 SNATAP
-272 PPPPDSTSRLLPVL
+272 PPPPDSTSHLLPVL
-286 PKGPPSHLDLGIHD
+286 PAGPPSHLDLGLHN
-300 ASPGKALQDDLQDA
+300 ASPGKAMQNDLQDA
-314 VKHAPSGGTYTS
+314 IKRAPGGGTYTS
-326 EGTVSG
+326 DSGVVSG
-332 GGGRGGGNG
+332 GGGRGG
-341 GRGGGGA
+341 RGGGGA
-348 QAGNGVTILTPTEG
+348 QGQTGNVTILTPTEG
-362 VDFQSYINRLL
+362 VDFNSYINRLL
-373 AKLKQNWV
+373 AKLKQNWIAV
-381 TAMPE
+381 MPE
-386 SFWLGDKGIVAI
+386 SFYLGDKGVVAI

-407 FPGESLSLDRT
+407 FPGESLSLDHT

-423 LDTAAESAIRA
+423 LDTAAASAIRA

-440 LPPQFKGPFIDLRIG
+440 LPPQFKGPYIDLRIG
-455 FYYNIQPDGATQ
+455 FYYNMRPDGATQ

>member
-16 DNGDKKPPRRLTTY
+16 EDGDKKPARRLTTY

-68 PRGLGVKPFQQFLPP
+68 PRGLGAKPFKQFLLP

-110 DRFDQPPQMTAQLR
+110 DKFDQPPQMTAQLR

-139 LVEPEDRREA
+139 LVEPEDRRDA

-164 AFVIFLIFLP
+164 AFIIFLIFLP

-184 EETEL
+184 DEIEL

-203 GAVSRRPSPPP
+203 GEVSRRPSPPP

-233 EEHRIEAPPVASERP
+233 EEHRVEAPPVASERP
-248 PLDLPAAPTP
+248 PLDLPVAPTP
-258 KANTSPTP
+258 KVNTSPTP
-266 NTATAP
+266 NNATAP
-272 PPPPDSTSRLLPVL
+272 PPPPDTSSRLLPVL
-286 PKGPPSHLDLGIHD
+286 PPGPPSHLNLDIPN
-300 ASPGKALQDDLQDA
+300 ASPGKALQNDLQDA
-314 VKHAPSGGTYTS
+314 IKHAPSGGTYSS
-326 EGTVSG
+326 EGRVSG
-332 GGGRGGGNG
+332 GGGSGGGR

-381 TAMPE
+381 AVMPE
-386 SFWLGDKGIVAI
+386 SFYLGDKGIVAI

-407 FPGESLSLDRT
+407 FPGESLSIDRT

-423 LDTAAESAIRA
+423 LDMAAASAIRA

-440 LPPQFKGPFIDLRIG
+440 LPPQFKGPNLDLRIG
-455 FYYNIQPDGATQ
+455 FYYNIPIGDAPQ

>member
-16 DNGDKKPPRRLTTY
+16 DDGAKQPPRRLTTY

-45 PLTGKTNI
+45 PLTGKTSI

-68 PRGLGVKPFQQFLPP
+68 PRGMGVKPFHQFLPP
-83 SEYAPLAIL
+83 SEFAPLAIL

-110 DRFDQPPQMTAQLR
+110 DKFDQPPQMTAQLR

-139 LVEPEDRREA
+139 LVEPEDRRDA

-164 AFVIFLIFLP
+164 AFIIFLIFLP

-184 EETEL
+184 EETEI

-203 GAVSRRPSPPP
+203 GEVSRRPSPPP
-214 GPVVKISPKTLNK
+214 GPVVKINPKTLSK
-227 VAPPRA
+227 VAPPRP
-233 EEHRIEAPPVASERP
+233 EEHRVEAPPVASERP

-266 NTATAP
+266 NTAPVQP
-272 PPPPDSTSRLLPVL
+272 PPPEPSKLLPVL
-286 PKGPPSHLDLGIHD
+286 PPAKPGHLNLGIPD
-300 ASPGKALQDDLQDA
+300 ASPGKAMQEDMQDA
-314 VKHAPSGGTYTS
+314 IRHAPSGGTYSS
-326 EGTVSG
+326 EGRVSG
-332 GGGRGGGNG
+332 GRGSGGGHG

-381 TAMPE
+381 AVMPE
-386 SFWLGDKGIVAI
+386 SFYLGDKGIVAI

-407 FPGESLSLDRT
+407 FPGESLSIDRT

-423 LDTAAESAIRA
+423 LDMAAASAIRA

-440 LPPQFKGPFIDLRIG
+440 LPPAFKGPFIDLRIG
-455 FYYNIQPDGATQ
+455 FYYNIPIGDAPQ

>member
-16 DNGDKKPPRRLTTY
+16 DDPAKKPARRLTTY

-45 PLTGKTNI
+45 PLTGKTSI

-68 PRGLGVKPFQQFLPP
+68 PRGMGVKPFQQFLPR

-92 DRRVVVPAYVE
+92 DQRVVVPAYVE
-103 PPEQREI
+103 PPEQ
-110 DRFDQPPQMTAQLR
+110 P

-139 LVEPEDRREA
+139 LVEPEDRRDA

-174 KIFPTHVPTR
+174 KIFPQHVPTR
-184 EETEL
+184 DEIEL

-203 GAVSRRPSPPP
+203 GEVSRRPSPPP

-227 VAPPRA
+227 AAPPRP

-248 PLDLPAAPTP
+248 PLDLPVAPTP
-258 KANTSPTP
+258 KVNTDPHPS
-266 NTATAP
+266 TATAP

-286 PKGPPSHLDLGIHD
+286 PKGPPSHLDLGLHD

-314 VKHAPSGGTYTS
+314 VKHAPSGGTYDS
-326 EGTVSG
+326 DSGVVRG
-332 GGGRGGGNG
+332 GGGTGR

-348 QAGNGVTILTPTEG
+348 QGQAGNVTILTPTEG
-362 VDFQSYINRLL
+362 VDFNSYINRLL

-381 TAMPE
+381 TVMPE
-386 SFWLGDKGIVAI
+386 SFYLGDKGIVAI

-423 LDTAAESAIRA
+423 LDTAAASAIRA

-440 LPPQFKGPFIDLRIG
+440 LPPGVKGPFIDLRIG
-455 FYYNIQPDGATQ
+455 FYYNIRPAGAPQ